1 MSCWHFPA
9 RGLYELHM
17 GWGLLEPLVHSHLG
31 AIVSMLET
39 LIKSEMESIIDQSYD
54 NIVIIFV
61 CDSMCDLI
69 KVSSIQMMAVVE
81 RL

>member
-1 MSCWHFPA
+1 MNLVVMVSPAFSTNSLVSLLAWLLHSPA

-39 LIKSEMESIIDQSYD
+39 LIKSHIE
-54 NIVIIFV
+54 
-61 CDSMCDLI
+61 
-69 KVSSIQMMAVVE
+69 
-81 RL
+81 